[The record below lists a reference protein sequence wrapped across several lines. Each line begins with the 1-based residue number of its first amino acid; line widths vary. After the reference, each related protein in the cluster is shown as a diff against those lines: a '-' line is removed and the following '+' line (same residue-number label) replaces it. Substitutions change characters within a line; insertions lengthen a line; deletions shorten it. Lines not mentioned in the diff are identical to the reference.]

1 MDDNQQQQQSNEET
15 QQPVDMSKT
24 NLNLFNMKG
33 EPRQR
38 LPKKYRHKCSEEEW
52 ITYQR
57 EQNRLRAA
65 KSRAKLKLNK
75 AN

>member
-24 NLNLFNMKG
+24 LNLFNMKG